1 MPLEA
6 LLTFAVLLATVG
18 LMALDIVSPDYL
30 LLGALMVLAG
40 AGVLEP
46 SEAASGFSNPAV
58 LAIGGLFL
66 VAAGVRATG
75 LIDRVTS
82 AMFGEGASLRRVLA
96 RLTTLAASGSAF
108 LSNTAIVAIG
118 IPTLDRW
125 ARERGIS
132 PSKLLI
138 PLSYASII
146 GGVSTLIGTS
156 TNIVVDGLMRE
167 NGISGLGFF
176 ELAAVGVPLAVV
188 VILYLTFVSP
198 RLLPARESP
207 ETPAQDVQEYVAE
220 MRLEPGSPLVDRTV
234 EEAGLL
240 DVQDLYV
247 VRIARETGVI
257 APVEPGER
265 LAADDRISFAG
276 ALHGI
281 VKLADLEGL
290 RPVTTAEEAPEAEP
304 TWEFYQAVVTPGSP
318 LVGTHIREAEFRA
331 RYNATVLA
339 VQRRGEEIPESIAEV
354 MLRPGD
360 TLILEASPEFGR
372 AHRESSEFFVVS
384 PLEGTV
390 PRRSEKQVLAAGV
403 LAAMIASVAAG
414 ALTLPVAAPLAG
426 LAMIATGC
434 VGPDEARRS
443 VDWSVL
449 VAIGSAIGIARA
461 LEASGGAQILGE
473 GIGALAG
480 AAGHWGLLLGVFF
493 GTVVLTELVMNQ
505 AAAALMFPIVLA
517 LAGAQGLDPRPLVL
531 IATVAASLS
540 FSTPLNYTTNLMV
553 YGPGKYRFA
562 DFTRTGVP
570 LQLVLSVVAVAVL
583 QLVWPLQPA

>member
-1 MPLEA
+1 MPVEA
-6 LLTFAVLLATVG
+6 VLTFSVLLLTVG

-30 LLGALMVLAG
+30 LLGALMVLA
-40 AGVLEP
+40 ATGVLDA
-46 SEAASGFSNPAV
+46 SEAAAGFANPAV
-58 LAIGGLFL
+58 IAIGGLFL

-82 AMFGEGASLRRVLA
+82 AMFGEGASLRRVLV

-125 ARERGIS
+125 AREHGIS

-156 TNIVVDGLMRE
+156 TNIVMDGLMRE
-167 NGISGLGFF
+167 NGIAGLGFF
-176 ELAAVGVPLAVV
+176 ELAAVGVPLALV

-207 ETPAQDVQEYVAE
+207 ETPAQDVQEYVTE
-220 MRLEPGSPLVDRTV
+220 MVLEPDSPLVDRTV

-240 DVQDLYV
+240 EVQDLYV
-247 VRIARETGVI
+247 VRIARETGMI
-257 APVEPGER
+257 TPVEPGER
-265 LAADDRISFAG
+265 LAAGDRISFAG

-281 VKLADLEGL
+281 VKLVELEGL
-290 RPVTTAEEAPEAEP
+290 RPVTTAEAPEAEP
-304 TWEFYQAVVTPGSP
+304 TWEFYQAVITPGSP

-354 MLRPGD
+354 TLRPGD
-360 TLILEASPEFGR
+360 TLILEAGPEFGR

-384 PLEGTV
+384 PLEGSV
-390 PRRSEKQVLAAGV
+390 PRRSEKQWVAAGI
-403 LAAMIASVAAG
+403 LAAMIGTVATG
-414 ALTLPVAAPLAG
+414 LLTLPVAAPLAG
-426 LAMIATGC
+426 LAMIASGC
-434 VGPDEARRS
+434 VGPGEARRS

-449 VAIGSAIGIARA
+449 VAIGSAIGIASA
-461 LEASGGAQILGE
+461 LEASGGAEILGE
-473 GIGALAG
+473 AIGGLAG
-480 AAGHWGLLLGVFF
+480 VAGHWGLLLGVFF
-493 GTVVLTELVMNQ
+493 GTVLLTELVMNQ
-505 AAAALMFPIVLA
+505 AAAALMFPVVLA
-517 LAGAQGLDPRPLVL
+517 LAGAQGLDPRPVVL

-570 LQLVLSVVAVAVL
+570 LQLLLSVVAVAVL

>member
-1 MPLEA
+1 MPFDA
-6 LLTFAVLLATVG
+6 VFTFAVLILAVG
-18 LMALDIVSPDYL
+18 LMALDVVSPDYL
-30 LLGALMVLAG
+30 LLGALMVLAA
-40 AGVLEP
+40 AGVLDA
-46 SEAASGFSNPAV
+46 SSAAAGFANPAV
-58 LAIGGLFL
+58 IAIGGLFL

-96 RLTTLAASGSAF
+96 RLTTMAASGSAF

-125 ARERGIS
+125 AREHGIS

-156 TNIVVDGLMRE
+156 TNIVMDGLMRE
-167 NGISGLGFF
+167 NGIAGLGFF
-176 ELAAVGVPLAVV
+176 ELAAVGVPLALVV
-188 VILYLTFVSP
+188 VLYLTFVSP
-198 RLLPARESP
+198 SLLPARESP
-207 ETPAQDVQEYVAE
+207 ETPAQDVQEYVTE
-220 MRLEPGSPLVDRTV
+220 MRLEEDSPLVDQTV

-240 DVQDLYV
+240 EVQDLYV
-247 VRIARETGVI
+247 VRIARETGMV

-265 LAADDRISFAG
+265 LAAGDRIAFAG
-276 ALHGI
+276 ALQGI
-281 VKLADLEGL
+281 VQLAGLEGL
-290 RPVTTAEEAPEAEP
+290 RPVTTGEAPEAEP
-304 TWEFYQAVVTPGSP
+304 TWEFYQAVITPGSP

-354 MLRPGD
+354 TLRPGD
-360 TLILEASPEFGR
+360 TLILEAGPEFGR

-384 PLEGTV
+384 PLEGSV
-390 PRRSEKQVLAAGV
+390 PRRSEKQWVAAGILLAMIGSVAAGV
-403 LAAMIASVAAG
+403 LTLPIAAPTAGLLMIAA
-414 ALTLPVAAPLAG
+414 
-426 LAMIATGC
+426 GC
-434 VGPDEARRS
+434 VGPGEARRS

-449 VAIGSAIGIARA
+449 VAIGSAIGIANA

-473 GIGALAG
+473 AIGALAG
-480 AAGHWGLLLGVFF
+480 VAGHWGLLLGVFF

-505 AAAALMFPIVLA
+505 AAAALMFPVVLA

-540 FSTPLNYTTNLMV
+540 FSTPLNYTTNIMV

-570 LQLVLSVVAVAVL
+570 LQLLLSVVAVTVL